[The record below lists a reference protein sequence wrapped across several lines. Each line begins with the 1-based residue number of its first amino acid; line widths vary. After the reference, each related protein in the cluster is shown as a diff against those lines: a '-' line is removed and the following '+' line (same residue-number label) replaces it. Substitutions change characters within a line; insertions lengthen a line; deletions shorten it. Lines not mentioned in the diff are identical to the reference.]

1 MTPEET
7 LDYLYRRFP
16 MFQTVGKAG
25 YKPGLEAIFALDSHY
40 GFPSSQF
47 RCIHVAG
54 TNGKGSVSH
63 MLASILQEAGFKT
76 GLFTSPHL
84 KDFRERIRINGQMIS
99 NQEVVSFVELGRT
112 FFEALQPSFF
122 EVTTA
127 MAFHHFAQHGVDV
140 AVIETGLGGRLDS
153 TNIVCPELTLVT
165 NIGWDHM
172 AYLGDTLPKI
182 AFEKAGIMKAGV
194 PMVLGEPDPE
204 VLEVFVARAVALH
217 SELIAATAH
226 FSLLSDHITEE
237 GTRQFCIAPAGNKEA
252 PFVLEVDLAGEC
264 QKKNIITLCAALD
277 ALRKQP
283 LFAKIFASELT
294 QTAKASAS
302 ELTQTSGEAPSYFG
316 PVVARGLRHAALRT
330 GLMGRWQLLGKE
342 PLIVADTAHNRDGL
356 QLSLAQA
363 AATPHRRLRFVIGFM
378 ADKEIEAILPL
389 FPVEADYYFTKA
401 PLPRS
406 LNPETLRELALTHQL
421 RGKVFDTV
429 QQALEQAKA
438 DAHADDLIYVGGS
451 TFVVAEALP

>member
-7 LDYLYRRFP
+7 LSYLYRRFP
-16 MFQTVGKAG
+16 MFQAVGKAG
-25 YKPGLEAIFALDSHY
+25 YKPGLEAIRALDSHY
-40 GFPSSQF
+40 GFASSQF
-47 RCIHVAG
+47 RSIHVAG

-63 MLASILQEAGFKT
+63 MLASILQEAGFRV

-99 NQEVVSFVELGRT
+99 NQDVVDFVELGRT

-122 EVTTA
+122 EVTSA

-194 PMVLGEPDPE
+194 PMVLGEPAPGI
-204 VLEVFVARAVALH
+204 LEVFGAQAAELH
-217 SELIAATAH
+217 SELIVATAN
-226 FSLLSDHITEE
+226 FSLLSTQITDE
-237 GTRQFCIAPAGNKEA
+237 GTRQFCITPANNKEA

-264 QKKNIITLCAALD
+264 QKKNIITLCAALE

-283 LFAKIFASELT
+283 LFAKVFASELT
-294 QTAKASAS
+294 QTAA
-302 ELTQTSGEAPSYFG
+302 EAHSYFG

-356 QLSLAQA
+356 LLSLAQA
-363 AATPHRRLRFVIGFM
+363 ASTPHRRLRFVIGFM

-389 FPVEADYYFTKA
+389 FPTEADYYFTKA

-406 LNPETLRELALTHQL
+406 LDPSTLRKLAMTYQL
-421 RGKVFDTV
+421 QGNTFDTV

-438 DAHADDLIYVGGS
+438 DSHADDLIYVGGS